1 MDAVALLRTLREA
14 GCELQAEGD
23 RLRVNAPKGVLTDE
37 LRSLI
42 RQHKPELL
50 RLLAPVKASRI
61 EESATLPLSGVTF
74 ALSLRRDGTCY
85 VCGGSRWWL
94 SVYGVLVCC
103 LCHPPPAPE
112 LVSRYLTGEEAA
124 NLVL

>member
-1 MDAVALLRTLREA
+1 MDAVALLRRLREA

-50 RLLAPVKASRI
+50 RLLAPVQDRRARLAPASI
-61 EESATLPLSGVTF
+61 TL

-85 VCGGSRWWL
+85 VCGGSQWWL
-94 SVYGVLVCC
+94 SVYGALVCC
-103 LCHPPPAPE
+103 LCHPPPAAE
-112 LVSRYLTGEEAA
+112 LVARYVTGKEAVH
-124 NLVL
+124 LLSQTS